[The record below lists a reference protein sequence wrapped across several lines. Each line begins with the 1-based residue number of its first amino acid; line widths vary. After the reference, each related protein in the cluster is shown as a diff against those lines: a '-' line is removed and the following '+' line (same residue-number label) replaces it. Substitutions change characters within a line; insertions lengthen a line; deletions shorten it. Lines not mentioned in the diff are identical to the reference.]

1 VTDFSEW
8 GSLESRMEWQIVSC
22 DTSLC
27 FAFVPDVREEICV
40 ILFYEHVSRQEIIG
54 KTKNRLVS
62 AQ

>member
-1 VTDFSEW
+1 
-8 GSLESRMEWQIVSC
+8 MEWQIVSC